1 MFWQKWWFWVVVL
14 GFAFPVFGDQLKAII
29 SAWRGDSDRVKE
41 LREEIVELRHELN
54 RVKAKNKAY
63 EMQKEINQEY
73 REKLRQRSSGQEVA
87 VLGFCDLVGFTEFLT
102 KVGDEKAKEFLDA
115 YNNLVRSTLE
125 KFDGTEI
132 KQLGDGFLFSF
143 SSSQKS
149 IEASVEIRDGIEE
162 INSIHG
168 TNLSIRIGLHAGEVI
183 RDSGDV
189 IGSAVNMTER
199 VMQHASK
206 GEIVASKTFREII
219 GTGSEFDF
227 TDAGEKKLKGF
238 SEPRKI
244 YSIGV
249 NGDEE

>member
-14 GFAFPVFGDQLKAII
+14 GFAFPVFGDQLKAIV

-41 LREEIVELRHELN
+41 LREEIVELRHELS
-54 RVKAKNKAY
+54 RVRAKNKAY
-63 EMQKEINQEY
+63 EMQKEKEY
-73 REKLRQRSSGQEVA
+73 RENLRRHSPGQEMA

-115 YNNLVRSTLE
+115 YNDLVRSALE

-143 SSSQKS
+143 GSSQKS
-149 IEASVEIRDGIEE
+149 IRASIEIRNGIEE
-162 INSIHG
+162 INASHG
-168 TNLSIRIGLHAGEVI
+168 TGLSIRIGLHAGEVI
-183 RDSGDV
+183 KDSGDV

-199 VMQHASK
+199 VMKQASA

-219 GTGSEFDF
+219 GTGSGFDF
-227 TDAGEKKLKGF
+227 TDAGEKQLKGF
-238 SEPRKI
+238 SGPRKI
-244 YSIGV
+244 YSISVEG
-249 NGDEE
+249 EED